1 MAAYGVEMYQT
12 QTVNT
17 MTQGEMLLKLYDETL
32 KQIDIA
38 RGAIESDDTAAMDK
52 SLRKAQDIVNY
63 LRTTLDLRYSVANN
77 LRQLY
82 DFFNS
87 QLVMSSVK
95 KTVKPLDD
103 IKPLIS
109 DLRETFDQCDKI
121 NRAQRSRPT
130 SQNVV

>member
-1 MAAYGVEMYQT
+1 
-12 QTVNT
+12 
-17 MTQGEMLLKLYDETL
+17 
-32 KQIDIA
+32 
-38 RGAIESDDTAAMDK
+38 MDK

-103 IKPLIS
+103 IKPLIF

>member
-38 RGAIESDDTAAMDK
+38 RGAIESGDTAAMDK

-103 IKPLIS
+103 IKPLIN